1 MKSSTFNLVF
11 FTVVGLTL
19 LSGGTALWLAG
30 QANPTEPQ
38 KGMLETTQST
48 WLMGTGAIFGL
59 LGGRSSS
66 TESTKPNSEN
76 QSEY

>member
-11 FTVVGLTL
+11 LTVVSITL

-30 QANPTEPQ
+30 QVNPTDPQ
-38 KGMLETTQST
+38 KGMLDTTQNT

-66 TESTKPNSEN
+66 ESTKPELED
-76 QSEY
+76 QSE